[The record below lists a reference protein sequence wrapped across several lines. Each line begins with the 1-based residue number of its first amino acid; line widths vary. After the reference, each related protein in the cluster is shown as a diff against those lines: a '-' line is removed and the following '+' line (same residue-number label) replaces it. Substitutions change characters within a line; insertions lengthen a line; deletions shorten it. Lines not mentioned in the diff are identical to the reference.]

1 MRLAQLGLIGSGYR
15 VGGRWSNDTNKRD
28 GVGEVWQKGGS
39 VGKCI

>member
-1 MRLAQLGLIGSGYR
+1 MRLAQLGLTGSGYR
-15 VGGRWSNDTNKRD
+15 VAERWSNDTNKRD